1 MRLLYSLYIARSLP
15 YMYIHNLYCV
25 DSSLQGTFAG
35 ILRGCGRQK
44 LGAIMNFV
52 FYYMIGLPM
61 GTSLAVLT
69 DLGTTGMWIGL
80 CVAVFL
86 TVSDSSS
93 GISSYS

>member
-1 MRLLYSLYIARSLP
+1 
-15 YMYIHNLYCV
+15 
-25 DSSLQGTFAG
+25 
-35 ILRGCGRQK
+35 
-44 LGAIMNFV
+44 MNFV

-93 GISSYS
+93 GMYL